1 MLSPPAKNI
10 VSKSTMNAAAL
21 HKSHI
26 AKALHRLSELASQAN
41 VMVELA
47 LCHGTVIAVTYSREQ
62 FPIFAV
68 RPNDIAIRLAE
79 TIYMD
84 QRLRHDWLETD
95 VAAFMS
101 EGTASHTLH
110 AEDFA
115 PGVRLS
121 VNSSANV
128 LARKLH
134 LLRAPLPPDSTDARD
149 VEFLLGK
156 IKVSSPDQ
164 IQHIYARA
172 FPADSLSDTAHQI
185 IDRVL
190 RARAA
195 SPIRGKHVLTAP

>member
-1 MLSPPAKNI
+1 MLSPPAKKI
-10 VSKSTMNAAAL
+10 VSKYDMNAAAL
-21 HKSHI
+21 HKSHV
-26 AKALHRLSELASQAN
+26 AKALHRLSDLASQAN

-47 LCHGTVIAVTYSREQ
+47 LCHGTVIAVAYSMEQ
-62 FPIFAV
+62 LPLLVV

-79 TIYMD
+79 AVYMD

-95 VAAFMS
+95 VSIFMS
-101 EGTASHTLH
+101 EGTASHTLN

-134 LLRAPLPPDSTDARD
+134 LLRAPLPPDSTDAQD

-156 IKVSSPDQ
+156 IKVSSPEQ

-185 IDRVL
+185 IDRVF

-195 SPIRGKHVLTAP
+195 TSI